1 MWLFGVSIPRLGQA
15 VTSLRARQPPE
26 LAPNRPEQPGEQAE
40 DSEGQDQF
48 NSQLV
53 LQEPVPKFLNSVKPA
68 HAAEVYTFLK
78 L

>member
-1 MWLFGVSIPRLGQA
+1 MLFRSACHQPGGTATTGVSPY
-15 VTSLRARQPPE
+15 
-26 LAPNRPEQPGEQAE
+26 RPEQPGGEAE